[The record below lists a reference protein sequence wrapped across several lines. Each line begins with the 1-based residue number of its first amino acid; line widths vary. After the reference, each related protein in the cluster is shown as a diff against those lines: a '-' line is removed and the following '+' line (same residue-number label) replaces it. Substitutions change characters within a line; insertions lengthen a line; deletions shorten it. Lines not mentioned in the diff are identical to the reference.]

1 MQHETEL
8 GWRISDASMGD
19 IFAYSVCNDL
29 AFFLRSLKPI
39 DIITTPPVLLMARL
53 EQESLTHVHY
63 LKRCREELPNHIAS
77 NPAIPADMDGLAELA
92 DRLVTDVLDAQRM
105 AVLVSSSAVVAASN
119 YARNALTDGAVA
131 MRATQDLLKATY
143 KSHAKQWA
151 MRAVR
156 IISRHPEVPRS
167 IALLRVRKDP
177 ASGKYAMFAIRDD
190 L

>member
-1 MQHETEL
+1 MLHETEL

-19 IFAYSVCNDL
+19 IFAYTVCNDL
-29 AFFLRSLKPI
+29 AFFVRSLKPI
-39 DIITTPPVLLMARL
+39 DTLTTPPDLLMARL
-53 EQESLTHVHY
+53 DQEAMTHAHY
-63 LKRCREELPNHIAS
+63 LKRCREELPDHIAA
-77 NPAIPADMDGLAELA
+77 NPAIAADMHGLAELA

-105 AVLVSSSAVVAASN
+105 AVLVSSSAVVAAAN
-119 YARNALTDGAVA
+119 HARIALADGAVA

-151 MRAVR
+151 VRAVR

-167 IALLRVRKDP
+167 IAFLRVRKDP
-177 ASGKYAMFAIRDD
+177 ASGEYAMYAIRDD